1 MRTKTKHKVNCATPR
16 LSDEELDPLEQDDNE
31 GVSTELVEG
40 HLPWTQEDMID
51 IRKLIEIHMP
61 PKQSFI
67 LGAFLEGLTYVDLNV
82 TEKYWRYHF
91 SKGIEFIKKELQI

>member
-31 GVSTELVEG
+31 GVSTEMMEG
-40 HLPWTQEDMID
+40 YFPWTPEDMID
-51 IRKLIEIHMP
+51 IRRLIDERMS
-61 PKQSFI
+61 PKQRFV
-67 LGAFLEGLTYVDLNV
+67 LGSFLEGLNFSDIDV

-91 SKGIEFIKKELQI
+91 SKGIEFIKKELKL

>member
-31 GVSTELVEG
+31 GVSTEMVEG
-40 HLPWTQEDMID
+40 YFPWTPEDMID
-51 IRKLIEIHMP
+51 IKRLIENKMP
-61 PKQSFI
+61 PKQQYIFD
-67 LGAFLEGLTYVDLNV
+67 AFLEGLTFIELNV

-91 SKGIEFIKKELQI
+91 AKGIEFIKKELKI